1 MLNQTNGI
9 YLDEIIKN
17 VTKYSKEKIVNEIEK
32 LKRLIT
38 ALENGEHT
46 KLKEVYVPKE
56 RKAVRS
62 VERKIDVLR
71 DLSKAKAEKEAAK
84 T

>member
-1 MLNQTNGI
+1 MI
-9 YLDEIIKN
+9 
-17 VTKYSKEKIVNEIEK
+17 KYSKEKLWNEIEK
-32 LKRLIT
+32 LKRLIV
-38 ALENGEHT
+38 ALENGEYS

-56 RKAVRS
+56 KKPARS